1 MNKKDRKEL
10 AKAQELIEEA
20 HSIIDDLSQ
29 DIQGRADNL
38 YDTNFTRRLEEL
50 ELEASEFD
58 EIAGDLEM
66 VIEKIEDM
74 LEGVGI

>member
-20 HSIIDDLSQ
+20 HSIVDDLSQ
-29 DIQGRADNL
+29 DIQKRADNL
-38 YDTNFTRRLEEL
+38 YDTNFTTRLEEL

-66 VIEKIEDM
+66 VIEKIKE
-74 LEGVGI
+74 EGES